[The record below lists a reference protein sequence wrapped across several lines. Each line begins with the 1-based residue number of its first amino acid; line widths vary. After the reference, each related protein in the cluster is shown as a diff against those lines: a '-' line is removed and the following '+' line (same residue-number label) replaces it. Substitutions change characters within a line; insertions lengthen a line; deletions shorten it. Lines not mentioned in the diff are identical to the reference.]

1 MIKVNKLPFILLA
14 SLVIAALF
22 VGGVFIYS
30 LVTTLFFI
38 IVLSYLSGRSV
49 YKNIVNILWKNNDR
63 VQVGEKVKI
72 ELEFYNSGIF
82 PIPYLKVKTSFSKRL
97 TGEPE
102 REMVYSIMPAS
113 KTTITKDFVCKNK
126 GIYKVGYV
134 EVEFGDA
141 MGIFR
146 WKKVFENDITL
157 YVYPK
162 VYDLKSIVVPFRQNF
177 GTVPVNHSAYE
188 DFASIRD
195 IRKYATGDSFK
206 KIHWKVTAHKGEFY
220 VKNLELNAT
229 ADINVFLDLHHK
241 NYVGDFADEIEELG
255 AECSASI
262 IRYALNNGMSVSL
275 YAKDQSAIKLS
286 GTGIGRFPE
295 FLDQITKSQVTG
307 DTLVWELVRREAQ
320 KLNLGATAIVITPQI
335 DDIALEI
342 LLAFKAKGIEFAV
355 VYLCRSRDMVNN
367 DVEALKQRGILVSTV
382 SLTDDIRLVLGGS

>member
-1 MIKVNKLPFILLA
+1 MVKVSKLPFILLA
-14 SLVIAALF
+14 ILIITALF

-30 LVTTLFFI
+30 LATTLISI
-38 IVLSYLSGRSV
+38 IFLSYFSGRNV
-49 YKNIVNILWKNNDR
+49 YKNIINIIWKNNDR

-82 PIPYLKVKTSFSKRL
+82 PIPYLKVKTNFPKRL
-97 TGEPE
+97 TGEQE
-102 REMVYSIMPAS
+102 RELVYSIMPAS
-113 KTTITKDFVCKNK
+113 KTMVTQEFVCKNK
-126 GIYKVGYV
+126 GIYQIGYA

-141 MGIFR
+141 MGIFK
-146 WKKVFENDITL
+146 WTKTFKTDITL

-162 VYDLKSIVVPFRQNF
+162 VHNLKSLTIPFRQNF

-188 DFASIRD
+188 DFASVRD

-229 ADINVFLDLHHK
+229 ADINIFWDLYYK
-241 NYVGDFADEIEELG
+241 NYVDEYADNIEELG
-255 AECSASI
+255 AECAVSI
-262 IRYALNNGMSVSL
+262 VRYALNSNMSVSL
-275 YAKDQSAIKLS
+275 YAKDNHAIKLS
-286 GTGIGRFPE
+286 GTGIGRYPE

-307 DTLVWELVRREAQ
+307 DTVVWELVKREAQ

-342 LLAFKAKGIEFAV
+342 LMSFKAKGIEFAV
-355 VYLCRSRDMVNN
+355 IYLCRSRELVNTN
-367 DVEALKQRGILVSTV
+367 VEALKQRGIMVNTV
-382 SLTDDIRLVLGGS
+382 ALTDDLRLVLGGG